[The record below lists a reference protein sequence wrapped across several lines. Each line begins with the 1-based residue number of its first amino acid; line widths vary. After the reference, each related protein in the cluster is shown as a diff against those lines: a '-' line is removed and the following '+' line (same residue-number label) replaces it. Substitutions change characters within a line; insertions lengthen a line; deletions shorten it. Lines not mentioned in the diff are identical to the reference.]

1 MLINKMTV
9 KSGKRDEV
17 TAVLIE
23 SAAAFESRE
32 ECIMS
37 LVTHD
42 ADDPDVIW
50 VQDVWTDE
58 GAHQAAMSTPS
69 MQEFVRQAIPLL
81 EGMPE
86 QHRVYPTGG
95 KTPTGFPQA

>member
-9 KSGKRDEV
+9 KPGKRDEV

-37 LVTHD
+37 LV
-42 ADDPDVIW
+42 I
-50 VQDVWTDE
+50 
-58 GAHQAAMSTPS
+58 
-69 MQEFVRQAIPLL
+69 
-81 EGMPE
+81 
-86 QHRVYPTGG
+86 
-95 KTPTGFPQA
+95 GFPLA